1 MTHSLYLIPIDCPP
15 TKVMLS
21 ELSGALIN
29 TNNVL
34 DYPRLK
40 PSTFI
45 NIGGIQIAR
54 KPELPTEIQLF
65 LDHSHH
71 GAVLFTMGFIFD
83 PSFVPYHR
91 IQSLLEV
98 FGSLKQRVIMK
109 LDISKGNLTIPPN
122 VMVLPFLPQVS
133 VFGMLK

>member
-1 MTHSLYLIPIDCPP
+1 
-15 TKVMLS
+15 MLS

-34 DYPRLK
+34 DYPRLQ
-40 PSTFI
+40 PATFI
-45 NIGGIQIAR
+45 NIGGIQIAK
-54 KPELPTEIQLF
+54 KPDLPTEIQLF
-65 LDHSHH
+65 LDHSNH

-83 PSFVPYHR
+83 PSYVPYHR

-98 FGSLKQRVIMK
+98 LGSLKQRVIMK
-109 LDISKGNLTIPPN
+109 LDVSKGNLTLPPN

-133 VFGMLK
+133 ILEILK